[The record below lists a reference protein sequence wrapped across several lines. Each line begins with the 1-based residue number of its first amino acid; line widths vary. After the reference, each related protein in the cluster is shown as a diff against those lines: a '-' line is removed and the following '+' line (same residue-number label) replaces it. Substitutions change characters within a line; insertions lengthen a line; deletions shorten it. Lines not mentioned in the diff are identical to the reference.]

1 LDCEVAT
8 QDDILVWEHN
18 LNQQEFYLKNSS
30 PARLLETDDS
40 FHRELFRIC
49 NKMQIHNMISSM
61 STHFDRV
68 REMSLSTVKDIKI
81 VQDHRTVLDAIKAG
95 DKDLAKATMEKHL
108 SRYKLD
114 EEVIRGKYPHFL
126 NRFILI
132 KCSPQNNALSKWT
145 AFFCLYDECKRRE
158 YNCILG
164 NYLSDIYFYRC
175 PISKLKN
182 LLNVAPEKYSALV
195 ENYRKMIFKNPGYAP
210 LVIGEYLYK
219 ITVWRKP
226 CPIC

>member
-1 LDCEVAT
+1 VVSENELSSQLELSRTPVREALIELSKSGIVEILPQRGSRIALIDYTLIDEFQFLRKVLETAVVELDCEVAT
-8 QDDILVWEHN
+8 QDDILVLEHN

-114 EEVIRGKYPHFL
+114 EEVIRGKYPHF
-126 NRFILI
+126 
-132 KCSPQNNALSKWT
+132 
-145 AFFCLYDECKRRE
+145 
-158 YNCILG
+158 
-164 NYLSDIYFYRC
+164 
-175 PISKLKN
+175 
-182 LLNVAPEKYSALV
+182 
-195 ENYRKMIFKNPGYAP
+195 FK
-210 LVIGEYLYK
+210 
-219 ITVWRKP
+219 
-226 CPIC
+226 

>member
-1 LDCEVAT
+1 MIITERLPKESARDYALRILKHNIIHLELAPGIVVSENELSSQLELSRTPVREALIELSKSGIVEILPQRGSRIALIDYTLIDEFQFLRKVLETAVVELDCEVAT
-8 QDDILVWEHN
+8 QDDILVLEHN

-114 EEVIRGKYPHFL
+114 EEVIRGKYPHF
-126 NRFILI
+126 
-132 KCSPQNNALSKWT
+132 
-145 AFFCLYDECKRRE
+145 
-158 YNCILG
+158 
-164 NYLSDIYFYRC
+164 
-175 PISKLKN
+175 
-182 LLNVAPEKYSALV
+182 
-195 ENYRKMIFKNPGYAP
+195 FK
-210 LVIGEYLYK
+210 
-219 ITVWRKP
+219 
-226 CPIC
+226 